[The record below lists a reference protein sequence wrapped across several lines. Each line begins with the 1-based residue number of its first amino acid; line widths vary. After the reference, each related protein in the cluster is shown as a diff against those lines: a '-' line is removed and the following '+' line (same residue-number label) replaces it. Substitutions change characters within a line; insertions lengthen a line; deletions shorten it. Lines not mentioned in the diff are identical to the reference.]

1 MFTELK
7 EKPNTIR
14 KLTST
19 NLKHH
24 NPNDSPT
31 QEDLSSF
38 ENSENE
44 QGDGNLSD
52 DQQDEIG

>member
-38 ENSENE
+38 DNSENE
-44 QGDGNLSD
+44 QSDGNLSVN
-52 DQQDEIG
+52 QQNERG